1 VPLLSSPL
9 PRPPFARARVERV
22 IASVR
27 VAIVAS
33 SLFAVWL
40 DPSEPARF
48 AGFTYTLHAL
58 YLGYAVI
65 LVAVMWRR
73 DSGGRMPFVTHVTD
87 IVIASVLQYLTL
99 GPSSPFFTYFIYALF
114 SAALRWGWQATVRTA
129 AFVLFMYIATG
140 LSISRTIGPADF
152 ELDRFI
158 VRLTYLLVVTVA
170 LVYLGRHEARLRDE
184 IRQLANWPTAGGG
197 DWASGVPKIL
207 EHAAGIVGAGR
218 VTCVWSVDEEPWSW
232 VATWPGAAPI
242 VKHPPGAID
251 PPVSPS
257 IGDRTFISTGSVV
270 GQTTFI
276 ASPAGTLLPWRGA
289 PVHADLL
296 RYLQGADLASAAF
309 RSDQVFGH
317 VFFTSVPTVTAEIIP
332 LVDVLAR
339 EIGASFG
346 RLHSDER
353 SRQFAI
359 AEDRIRVAR
368 NLHDGVLQSLTGI
381 RFELQSMAGLERTAA
396 SPPPVGDRLL
406 AIERAL
412 ALEQRELR
420 SFIEDL
426 KPGATLA
433 PDGGSLATRLDEL
446 RRRLALEW
454 RTPITIRVS
463 PEHLVLPAGCDLAAI
478 PMVHEAIVN
487 ALKHGKPTHVSADL
501 HLVGDVL
508 KITVTDDGRGFPFA
522 GRRDRAALVAANA
535 GPVSLRERAESL
547 GGEIVVESSANGAR
561 VELSIPLGAGHA

>member
-1 VPLLSSPL
+1 
-9 PRPPFARARVERV
+9 
-22 IASVR
+22 
-27 VAIVAS
+27 
-33 SLFAVWL
+33 
-40 DPSEPARF
+40 
-48 AGFTYTLHAL
+48 
-58 YLGYAVI
+58 
-65 LVAVMWRR
+65 
-73 DSGGRMPFVTHVTD
+73 MPFITHVTD

-158 VRLTYLLVVTVA
+158 VRLMYLVVVTVA

-184 IRQLANWPTAGGG
+184 IRQLANWPMASGG

-257 IGDRTFISTGSVV
+257 IGDSTFVCAGPVVGEPTFIVSR
-270 GQTTFI
+270 
-276 ASPAGTLLPWRGA
+276 AGALLPRRGE
-289 PVHADLL
+289 PVHARLL
-296 RYLQGADLASAAF
+296 PYVQGADLASAAF
-309 RSDQVFGH
+309 KSEDVSGR
-317 VFFTSVPTVTAEIIP
+317 VFFTGVPTVTSEIIP
-332 LVDVLAR
+332 LAEVLAR

-346 RLHSDER
+346 RLYSDER

-368 NLHDGVLQSLTGI
+368 NLHDGVLQSLTGV
-381 RFELQSMAGLERTAA
+381 RLELQSMAGLERTAA

-426 KPGATLA
+426 KPGTTLVPA
-433 PDGGSLATRLDEL
+433 DGSLAARLDDL

-454 RTPITIRVS
+454 RTSITIRVS
-463 PEHLVLPAGCDLAAI
+463 PEHLSVPEPHDRAVV

-487 ALKHGKPTHVSADL
+487 ALKHGRPTRVSADL
-501 HLVGDVL
+501 QVENGILT
-508 KITVTDDGRGFPFA
+508 ITVTDDGCGFPFA

-547 GGEIVVESSANGAR
+547 GGEIVVESSAAGAR
-561 VELSIPLGAGHA
+561 VELSLPLGAGHA